1 MVTTEKGVSAE
12 DNVLSIDPFL
22 ITSTTVVIYEGI
34 FEIDVTAPLS
44 EGIRRYSGVVGVDSR
59 TTRRLECLQNP

>member
-1 MVTTEKGVSAE
+1 MVTTEKGISAE

-44 EGIRRYSGVVGVDSR
+44 EGIRRYSGVVG
-59 TTRRLECLQNP
+59 E